1 MVDAYEDP
9 GTPETRGGWWY
20 LWWLVARQ
28 RGRAAAAAVLGI
40 VWMALLAAQP
50 YLMQRAVDGGLVPG
64 RLGVLAGWTGAMF
77 VVGAVTAWLSILR
90 HRTMTRLRMDA
101 GFRTA
106 KVVVGHVVRLGAA
119 LPGRTG
125 AGEVVTIG
133 VGDVKSVSDALTMV
147 GPGVGSLVFYG
158 VVAGLLVTVSPRLAL
173 VVLLGLPVLALVTGP
188 LTRRLQGVESE
199 YRERQ
204 AVLTARIAD
213 LAGGL
218 RVLGGL
224 GGKGLFAD
232 AFRADSRRL
241 LDQGYRVGAVASWM
255 QALAV
260 GLPTLFLAVVAWLA
274 ARMTAQGE
282 LSVGQLVAV
291 YGYVAVLVGPVTFF
305 VEMAY
310 DLNRGVVA
318 ARRVVRLLRLTPE
331 PDEGTLAAP
340 EGPAELYD
348 PASGLRLAPG
358 RLTALA
364 AARPADATAVVD
376 RLGRYGPTDATWGGV
391 RLDAVPLA
399 DVRHRILVADHEAYL
414 FAGPLREM
422 VATGRLPAGD
432 GPCEEA
438 PPEHRPG
445 GTAPRKAATAE
456 TRPGRNAP
464 REKVPAEDTAGAGT
478 PRPETTAEGT
488 PGGDVPH
495 RAVTADRTP
504 GGHPPHRAATA
515 QDPPGGNAP
524 HGAATAG
531 APAVGAATA
540 GAPAGGAARAQATG
554 RPVLADA
561 PSEATRGERP
571 RDEDALRRA
580 VYAAAAEDVVRG
592 LPEGLDSVVSGQ
604 GRSLSGGQ
612 RQRLRLVRAL
622 LADPEVLLAVEPTS
636 ALDAHT
642 EATAAGRL
650 RAARDGRTTLVTS
663 TSPLVLDQADTVV
676 FLADGKVVASGPHR
690 RLLAEEPRY
699 RALVARDTG
708 ITGTEGTAP

>member
-9 GTPETRGGWWY
+9 GTPDTRGGWWY

-28 RGRAAAAAVLGI
+28 PGRAAAGAALGI
-40 VWMALLAAQP
+40 VWMTLLAAQP
-50 YLMQRAVDGGLVPG
+50 YLMQRAVDGALVPG
-64 RLGVLAGWTGAMF
+64 RLGALAGWAGVMLA
-77 VVGAVTAWLSILR
+77 VGAVTAWLSILR

-119 LPGRTG
+119 LSDRTG

-158 VVAGLLVTVSPRLAL
+158 VVAGLLVTVSPLLAL

-224 GGKGLFAD
+224 GGKGLVAD

-241 LDQGYRVGAVASWM
+241 LDQGYRVGAVASWV

-318 ARRVVRLLRLTPE
+318 ARRVVGLLRLAPD
-331 PDEGTLAAP
+331 PDEGTLPAP
-340 EGPAELYD
+340 AGPAELYD
-348 PASGLRLAPG
+348 PASGLRVAPG

-391 RLDAVPLA
+391 RLDAIPLA
-399 DVRHRILVADHEAYL
+399 EVRHRIVVADHEAYL
-414 FAGPLREM
+414 FAGPLRDM
-422 VATGRLPAGD
+422 LATGRLAGEGREVTGD
-432 GPCEEA
+432 G
-438 PPEHRPG
+438 
-445 GTAPRKAATAE
+445 
-456 TRPGRNAP
+456 
-464 REKVPAEDTAGAGT
+464 
-478 PRPETTAEGT
+478 
-488 PGGDVPH
+488 
-495 RAVTADRTP
+495 
-504 GGHPPHRAATA
+504 
-515 QDPPGGNAP
+515 
-524 HGAATAG
+524 
-531 APAVGAATA
+531 
-540 GAPAGGAARAQATG
+540 
-554 RPVLADA
+554 
-561 PSEATRGERP
+561 
-571 RDEDALRRA
+571 LRRA
-580 VYAAAAEDVVRG
+580 VHTAAAEDVVRA
-592 LPEGLDSVVSGQ
+592 LPDGLDSVVSGQ

-642 EATAAGRL
+642 EATVAGRM

-690 RLLAEEPRY
+690 RLLAEEPGY

-708 ITGTEGTAP
+708 ITGTEATTR